1 MENKNKADAKRI
13 IERLK
18 AMQEE
23 GDIFPCPR
31 CGHLRMHKDHI
42 KNSLS
47 RELDVYICN
56 ECGTDEAMRELINK
70 PLSITEWSLAKTFL
84 R

>member
-1 MENKNKADAKRI
+1 MNKRNEADAKRI

-18 AMQEE
+18 ALQEE

-31 CGHLRMHKDHI
+31 CGRNKMHKDTV

-47 RELDVYICN
+47 RYVDVYICN
-56 ECGTDEAMRELINK
+56 ECGTEESMLDLINK
-70 PLSITEWSLAKTFL
+70 PLPITEWSLAKTFL